1 MRGDIQC
8 RIYLVFGKQPTS
20 SKSGPFSCSLWTS
33 SRRLV
38 PGTWSVSQ
46 LCFFHCE
53 WNSVMFQQC
62 DSNRGPQTS
71 LTLHQNICI
80 LIWLPGVH
88 ALVGRTAPVTCSLF
102 HFANIWPREAV
113 LVITSSVK
121 APRGYLLPGLW
132 EYTYSQMLWLLGV
145 TSEIGPSPWRMEA
158 KEPLNVW
165 IPPGSVCIGSLQQAE
180 HLLFSGYVN
189 SLQGSSQSGEPGE
202 GRLMETWIL
211 GQSRESSC

>member
-71 LTLHQNICI
+71 LTLHQNLHFNTTSRGSCACEKDSSSD
-80 LIWLPGVH
+80 LKSTSFCKHLAQRGC
-88 ALVGRTAPVTCSLF
+88 VGDYQFSKGSQRLS
-102 HFANIWPREAV
+102 
-113 LVITSSVK
+113 
-121 APRGYLLPGLW
+121 APRALGIHVLTDALTAGCDIWNWSLPMKDGGKRAPECLD
-132 EYTYSQMLWLLGV
+132 
-145 TSEIGPSPWRMEA
+145 SPWLCVSWQSAAGRVPA
-158 KEPLNVW
+158 FFW
-165 IPPGSVCIGSLQQAE
+165 IC
-180 HLLFSGYVN
+180 
-189 SLQGSSQSGEPGE
+189 
-202 GRLMETWIL
+202 
-211 GQSRESSC
+211 